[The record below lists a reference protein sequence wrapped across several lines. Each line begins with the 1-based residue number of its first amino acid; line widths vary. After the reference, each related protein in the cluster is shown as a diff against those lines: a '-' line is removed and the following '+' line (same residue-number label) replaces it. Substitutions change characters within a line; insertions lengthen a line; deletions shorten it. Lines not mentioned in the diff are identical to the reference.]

1 MTILG
6 TNGVAVAPYG
16 PIFSEDGA
24 TGSRKVFR
32 YLWGLRDTIKNSKN
46 TSKVKNGEI
55 LKITIYIYIY
65 IYRQVRDSP
74 MGAYYIL

>member
-32 YLWGLRDTIKNSKN
+32 YPWGLRDTIKKLKN
-46 TSKVKNGEI
+46 ASKVKNGKI
-55 LKITIYIYIY
+55 PKITIYIYIY
-65 IYRQVRDSP
+65 IHHIYV
-74 MGAYYIL
+74 

>member
-1 MTILG
+1 MHSTTRLALNLRKVTILG

-32 YLWGLRDTIKNSKN
+32 YLWGLPDTITKIKN
-46 TSKVKNGEI
+46 TAKVRK
-55 LKITIYIYIY
+55 
-65 IYRQVRDSP
+65 
-74 MGAYYIL
+74 